1 LYAQQQILF
10 KLKDLMKIFT
20 YILITIATL
29 LSIYNATKL
38 DFANLLQ
45 GDSLVALISIVAS
58 LCAVLILLIFM
69 TSKKIEDKV
78 NNKK

>member
-1 LYAQQQILF
+1 
-10 KLKDLMKIFT
+10 MKIFT

-45 GDSLVALISIVAS
+45 GDSLVALISIVAAM
-58 LCAVLILLIFM
+58 CAVLILLIFM
-69 TSKKIEDKV
+69 ISKKIEDKV
-78 NNKK
+78 NNRD